1 MKITDYNAYICGQNF
16 RMKDAYKIAVLDLG
30 TNTFNL
36 LLAKVTAKAYY
47 IYYDEKIP
55 VKIGKDGIGHGII
68 SYKAQKRAAN
78 AIMHYKKIIERETID
93 KVYGYATSAFRNA
106 SNGKSFKNHLEKQ
119 SGLPIKIIGGVK
131 EAKFIYEGVRHA
143 LNIGKEP
150 ALIVDIGGGSVEFII
165 ANEKKPLWLKSY
177 EIGAQRL
184 LDLFHKT
191 DPIEPEARKHLNEYL
206 EKNLFGLDEALNMY
220 SPKIMIGSSGT
231 FDTLSEIYC
240 HRINK
245 VMNPEATEFPLDI
258 DYFFKIHD
266 EIVTK
271 NKAERLEIPGM
282 HEMRADMI
290 VVASCLTKYILERYH
305 LSGIR
310 VSAHSLKEGMLGSI
324 QYDLFSN
331 KRFTAIR

>member
-1 MKITDYNAYICGQNF
+1 MKITDNNAYICGHNF
-16 RMKDAYKIAVLDLG
+16 LMKGSYKIAVLDLG

-68 SYKAQKRAAN
+68 SYKAQKRATN
-78 AIMHYKKIIERETID
+78 AIMHYKKIIERENID

-119 SGLPIKIIGGVK
+119 SGLSIKIIGGEK
-131 EAKFIYEGVRHA
+131 EAKFIYEGVKHA
-143 LNIGKEP
+143 LKIGTEP
-150 ALIVDIGGGSVEFII
+150 VLILDIGGGSVEFIV
-165 ANEKKPLWLKSY
+165 ANNKKIFWLKSY

-191 DPIEPEARKHLNEYL
+191 DPIAPEDREFLNEYL
-206 EKNLFGLDEALNMY
+206 VKNLYELDEVLKVHK
-220 SPKIMIGSSGT
+220 PKILIGSSGT

-240 HRINK
+240 RRINK
-245 VMNPEATEFPLDI
+245 VMNPEATEFPLEL
-258 DYFFKIHD
+258 DYFYKIH
-266 EIVTK
+266 
-271 NKAERLEIPGM
+271 AEVVSKDKPARLEIPGM
-282 HEMRADMI
+282 HPMRADMI
-290 VVASCLTKYILERYH
+290 VVASCLTKYILDRYQ

-324 QYDLFSN
+324 QHELFSN
-331 KRFTAIR
+331 KRFTVVR